1 MYWILSKGPKV
12 QRTPLE
18 TPWETPSEDSR
29 YWIGFFNDQL
39 LILVTYLYIFVS
51 KIFYQESSIE
61 NRASSINP
69 VYPFGI
75 TPSIFLIV

>member
-1 MYWILSKGPKV
+1 MYWIL
-12 QRTPLE
+12 
-18 TPWETPSEDSR
+18 DSR

-39 LILVTYLYIFVS
+39 LILVTYSYIFVS

-69 VYPFGI
+69 VNPVILSSFFCH
-75 TPSIFLIV
+75 TTIVVI